1 MNKRTSSKIS
11 RAAIRHRLSA
21 LDLHGEE
28 DKVVNR
34 QAIDNDLAARL
45 QSLAVASSLDIQQS
59 PFRIVRRAAV
69 LAGRVSTLG
78 WIAVAVVAAAI
89 SLSSVNVLPDPLEV
103 AVSNVLNMV
112 GINVPQPENGP
123 ARVRQGNLDSP
134 ITTTVAP

>member
-78 WIAVAVVAAAI
+78 WIAVAVVAAI
-89 SLSSVNVLPDPLEV
+89 SLSSVNVLPDPLQV